1 MTRWNPQSQ
10 RWEDDDD
17 DGGPVPA
24 GLPPLPPPPPGYAPW
39 VQQQPPPDPYGDPPG
54 RERRKWNWKLP
65 LLVVLGAA
73 LIGAGAAAGWLM
85 DPDRKAPAAPPRA
98 AGTPS
103 PGPSDAA
110 PPSSPPA
117 QESPSASPSA
127 FPSTGGAGSSPAP
140 APYTVVHSE
149 DGFSVAVPEGWQRS
163 HDESGAGSFYRPPGD
178 RRSLLQVFRV
188 TEDAGVGACELLRES
203 SEHLR
208 GNGSTGY
215 VEVSRAAV
223 PGASCELVYAYDSA
237 EAGGRR
243 RGVERITV
251 AQDGS
256 RWALLAAGPAAE
268 WATTQEILAAA
279 LREFRPD
286 A

>member
-1 MTRWNPQSQ
+1 MARGGGGSRWNPQSQ
-10 RWEDDDD
+10 SWEEWQEDERP
-17 DGGPVPA
+17 PVQQPA
-24 GLPPLPPPPPGYAPW
+24 PQPPAHLPWPP
-39 VQQQPPPDPYGDPPG
+39 QQPPPVGYGNPAGPG
-54 RERRKWNWKLP
+54 SGERKWKVP
-65 LLVVLGAA
+65 VLVAVGAA
-73 LIGAGAAAGWLM
+73 LVGVGVMAGWLV
-85 DPDRKAPAAPPRA
+85 DTDRKAPAAPPGA
-98 AGTPS
+98 SGTPS
-103 PGPSDAA
+103 PGPSDEA
-110 PPSSPPA
+110 PVP
-117 QESPSASPSA
+117 SPSASASPSPDA
-127 FPSTGGAGSSPAP
+127 PTTSPAP

-188 TEDAGVGACELLRES
+188 TENAGVGACELLRES

-215 VEVSRAAV
+215 VEVSRAPV
-223 PGASCELVYAYDSA
+223 PGASCELVYEYDSV

-251 AQDGS
+251 AADGS